1 MSSLRVLAVFLFVG
15 MSHRMIAFR
24 HRISYMLPSKHFYR
38 THRASTDFSTIPKVS
53 NINTKNGNVVDDS
66 VSAKLMSLLGDIREI
81 LQTPGM
87 AKFGLTRSLQVAR
100 ASNKIVLEFLQ
111 SKEKYTDSNGQL
123 SVPKTLRRVFEE
135 LGATYIKLG
144 QFIASSP
151 TLFPAE
157 YVTEF
162 QACLDKSPTVPYSEI
177 KKIIQEDLAQPVSS
191 FFLSVDPVP
200 LASASIAQVHKAVL
214 RDGTEV
220 VIKVRKPGVDSTLMA
235 DLGFLLVASKVIE
248 FINPAVSAVSLSNIV
263 GDIRASMLDELDF
276 KKEAKNL
283 ENFRSFLVA
292 NGITDATAPKPF
304 PQASGTRVL
313 TMEYL
318 KGVPLVDLEGIRKFT
333 KSPEATLI
341 SALRTWAATVATND
355 VFHADV
361 HAGNLLVLE
370 DGRIG
375 FIDFG
380 IVGKISDSFRN
391 AIYDLFAAL
400 MEDNFRE
407 VANALVRMGATNDS
421 VDVDRFGAELR
432 EVVKKINDIQPEL
445 LVEVQSQTGSGPYG
459 DNRQSVAASLVVDE
473 RETTELVLEIV
484 NVATRNGLRLP
495 REFGLVLKQALYFDR
510 YQKLLAP
517 SLDPLRDARVRSSFN
532 QEVLNYNRNA
542 IIDVEA
548 IDIK

>member
-1 MSSLRVLAVFLFVG
+1 MLFN
-15 MSHRMIAFR
+15 
-24 HRISYMLPSKHFYR
+24 RISSFIPRKAVNLKALNFNRLTLAATREYTTSANKYRNGKTPS
-38 THRASTDFSTIPKVS
+38 DGQNSTIGKMVEL
-53 NINTKNGNVVDDS
+53 I
-66 VSAKLMSLLGDIREI
+66 GDIREI

-87 AKFGLTRSLQVAR
+87 AQVGIARSIQVAV
-100 ASNKIVLEFLQ
+100 ASNKVITEFLQ
-111 SKEKYTDSNGQL
+111 SREKYLNADGQL
-123 SVPKTLRRVFEE
+123 SIPKTLRRIFEE

-162 QACLDKSPTVPYSEI
+162 QACLDKSPTVPYSDI
-177 KKIIQEDLAQPVSS
+177 KKIIQDDLKLPISS
-191 FFLSVDPVP
+191 VFLSVDPVP
-200 LASASIAQVHKAVL
+200 LASASIAQVHRAVL

-220 VIKVRKPGVDSTLMA
+220 VIKVRKPGVDATLMA

-248 FINPAVSAVSLSNIV
+248 FINPSVSAISLSNIV
-263 GDIRASMLDELDF
+263 GDIRSSMLDELDF
-276 KKEAKNL
+276 RKEAQNL
-283 ENFRSFLVA
+283 INFRSFLEK

-304 PQASGTRVL
+304 PQASATRVL

-318 KGVPLVDLEGIRKFT
+318 KGVPLVDLEGIRRFT
-333 KSPEATLI
+333 ASPEATLI

-370 DGRIG
+370 DGRVG

-380 IVGKISDSFRN
+380 IVGSISDSFRA
-391 AIYDLFAAL
+391 AIYSLFEGLMADDYRAVAAAL
-400 MEDNFRE
+400 
-407 VANALVRMGATNDS
+407 VSMGATRGN
-421 VDVDRFGAELR
+421 VDIDRFGQDLAAVIR
-432 EVVKKINDIQPEL
+432 RINSIQPEL
-445 LVEVQSQTGSGPYG
+445 VVEARSTGS
-459 DNRQSVAASLVVDE
+459 SATVAASLVVDE
-473 RETTELVLEIV
+473 RETTQLVLEIV
-484 NVATRNGLRLP
+484 DVATKNGLRLP

-517 SLDPLRDARVRSSFN
+517 SLDPLRDVRLRESFSE
-532 QEVLNYNRNA
+532 QVLGGPGFGSGPSPNIRPTGKV
-542 IIDVEA
+542 IDVEA